1 MIIQQI
7 LEIIKVLRK
16 LIFLTMK
23 TYFTH
28 ISMDMDVIYW
38 GIIKANCINI
48 HFKFHDYVTFTK
60 SLIAYPTNK
69 IRYNKYIKWDAF
81 RIIYLMIK
89 NI

>member
-28 ISMDMDVIYW
+28 ISMDMDVKQIVLIFTLNSM
-38 GIIKANCINI
+38 IIM
-48 HFKFHDYVTFTK
+48 
-60 SLIAYPTNK
+60 
-69 IRYNKYIKWDAF
+69 YNP
-81 RIIYLMIK
+81 
-89 NI
+89 